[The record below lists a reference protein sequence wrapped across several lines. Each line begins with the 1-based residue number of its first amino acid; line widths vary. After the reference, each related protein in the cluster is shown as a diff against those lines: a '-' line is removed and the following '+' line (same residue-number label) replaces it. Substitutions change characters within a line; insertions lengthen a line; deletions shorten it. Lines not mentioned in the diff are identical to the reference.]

1 MNYITQM
8 EDYNASLMSG
18 AGSSNASGS
27 SGNTV
32 GGSAA
37 GGSFNFTNP
46 DSINF
51 NDEIFFNVS
60 ESNQVT
66 SSSSLVQSSNTANT
80 TPEFHT
86 PPAIDSN
93 NYDYMNKRV
102 HSNSFSLPIDQLN
115 LLTLRQDLRQEA
127 EILGANAGAGSSSS
141 ITGSAPGTAVVSISH
156 SPSPNLNMDEFPSSS
171 VYQSLMKENSEERT
185 INPRQL
191 FNDHKPL
198 SNSYSSPSLTT
209 LFKLEIQ
216 LSSQNKNKKGE
227 VYGNKEKKKNRQDQ
241 EQLYHQQQQLQHQE
255 QLKHQQQHL
264 YSQQQQQQQLHQQLS
279 SQPQAQAQLQSNVK
293 GSTPRFDFIMNDECF
308 NAIHYWLNNTQ
319 FSDATG
325 DLAAEII
332 GNPTG
337 IMKYQR
343 RRNSIQ
349 LSSSSAAV
357 PEKVSNTIQKKK
369 RRKSYNNYE
378 LLRGNIEGLGIVNGK
393 NKLKDDK
400 KYRAQL
406 ESIQSL
412 NQNENQSELQAQD
425 ETENL
430 EQVLINPEDLENMQV
445 QLSSNGALILSH
457 ELPSQEV
464 DPIDTQSAPIKSP
477 TLLKLQQF
485 QELSEQRLQQQQLQK
500 TPQLAQHPQ
509 FQSPTQVLP
518 TTYTSA
524 PFQLQ
529 LQQPQL
535 LLQSQALRAP
545 AQSSTKVSTSPKL
558 KPAHQSDD
566 EDSDEEKPFP
576 CPDCTKQFKRLEHLK
591 RHIRSVHSNIRP
603 FHCKYCEKKFSRS
616 DNLAQHLK
624 THYKTLPNGTTTI
637 ILGNPNL
644 FNRGG
649 RRNKS

>member
-1 MNYITQM
+1 M
-8 EDYNASLMSG
+8 EDYNSSLMSG
-18 AGSSNASGS
+18 AGSSSASGS
-27 SGNTV
+27 SGNTS
-32 GGSAA
+32 GGNAA

-46 DSINF
+46 DPINF

-60 ESNQVT
+60 ESNQLT

-127 EILGANAGAGSSSS
+127 EILGANGGPGSASSGS
-141 ITGSAPGTAVVSISH
+141 GSAPGTAVVSISH

-171 VYQSLMKENSEERT
+171 VYQSLVKENSEERT

-209 LFKLEIQ
+209 LFKSEIQ
-216 LSSQNKNKKGE
+216 LSSQNKNKKSE
-227 VYGNKEKKKNRQDQ
+227 LYGNKEKKQNRQDQ

-264 YSQQQQQQQLHQQLS
+264 YNQQHQQQQQQQQQS
-279 SQPQAQAQLQSNVK
+279 PQSQSQSQTQSNVK

-325 DLAAEII
+325 DSAAEII

-349 LSSSSAAV
+349 LSSSGPAS
-357 PEKVSNTIQKKK
+357 EKISNTISKKK

-393 NKLKDDK
+393 NKLKDEK

-406 ESIQSL
+406 ESIQSS
-412 NQNENQSELQAQD
+412 NQNENQSELQTQD
-425 ETENL
+425 EADNL
-430 EQVLINPEDLENMQV
+430 EQVSINPEDLDDVSV
-445 QLSSNGALILSH
+445 QLSSNGASILSH
-457 ELPSQEV
+457 QLPSQEV
-464 DPIDTQSAPIKSP
+464 DPIDTESAPIKSP
-477 TLLKLQQF
+477 TLLKSQQF
-485 QELSEQRLQQQQLQK
+485 QELSEQRLQQQQLQT
-500 TPQLAQHPQ
+500 TPQSAQLPQ
-509 FQSPTQVLP
+509 FQSPPQVSP
-518 TTYTSA
+518 TTYTSP

-529 LQQPQL
+529 SQQPQL
-535 LLQSQALRAP
+535 LSQSQALRAP
-545 AQSSTKVSTSPKL
+545 AQSSAKVSTSPKS

-576 CPDCTKQFKRLEHLK
+576 CPDCTKQFKRSEHLK